1 MICLNTLIEMS
12 NTNSNFISST
22 LDAVTERQARNL
34 QDRFDIM
41 RRRRN
46 NLGSSNGSNIDGK
59 NSSVLGRRKI
69 SSTNV
74 KKQGLMSIVF
84 LLLDLYIY
92 YLQNTESCLN

>member
-22 LDAVTERQARNL
+22 LDAVTDRQALVL
-34 QDRFDIM
+34 QNRFDTM
-41 RRRRN
+41 RRRRKNVGSTNGTN
-46 NLGSSNGSNIDGK
+46 NDGK
-59 NSSVLGRRKI
+59 NLSVLGRRKI